1 MIKTTTNMH
10 LILHPVV
17 MWLVV
22 KEFQQVKGHMALSIY
37 VQFGNLYLNP
47 NRIASISNPLIIRW
61 YISQY
66 DNIQMIRLYFKKL
79 LDVVG
84 FPLSLKRPMFNIKKI
99 NKGEL
104 NLNLHIVASSM
115 LLTNINLNKPIA
127 VALLFLTSIL
137 NIKIV
142 INNQVCCLLRTLYD
156 LKSNQCMSRTP

>member
-1 MIKTTTNMH
+1 
-10 LILHPVV
+10 
-17 MWLVV
+17 MWKNFSKSKVIWPY
-22 KEFQQVKGHMALSIY
+22 LSMYNLAIY
-37 VQFGNLYLNP
+37 IWTQTELQAF
-47 NRIASISNPLIIRW
+47 SNPLIIRW

-66 DNIQMIRLYFKKL
+66 DNIQMIHFKKL

-127 VALLFLTSIL
+127 VALLFLKNIL